1 MRLPDTLP
9 SDLVVLVAEDDAF
22 ARTLIRKI
30 LEGIG
35 VRNVLLAADGDE
47 ALAIF
52 ASGMTKIDVIV
63 SDLHMPKRNGFEL
76 FEAVRAIEPEIPFLM
91 VTGDAR
97 ERAVAEARARD
108 ISAYVVKPLS
118 PAQLAEKL
126 SGTLQR
132 DPGYASRIWLR
143 TDEGVA
149 FRREASERMQA
160 VYDIWRIARTDGM
173 MPPHEMLD
181 GWGIDRQAPFDR
193 AVFLVDVVPPTPRL
207 RYAYVGA
214 DIRAQFGRD
223 PTGEHVDEQGYL
235 YRRYAMPAYERVLG
249 HRVPH
254 FRSVKGIEGF
264 LLLRYRRLLLP
275 FGDATG
281 VQAILGCVDTP

>member
-1 MRLPDTLP
+1 MRLPDTFP
-9 SDLVVLVAEDDAF
+9 SDLVVLVADDDAF

-35 VRNVLLAADGDE
+35 VRNVLLAADGAE

-52 ASGMTKIDVIV
+52 ASGMTKIDVVV

-76 FEAVRAIEPEIPFLM
+76 FEAVRALDSDVPFLL

-118 PAQLAEKL
+118 PAQLLEKL
-126 SGTLQR
+126 AATLQR
-132 DPGYASRIWLR
+132 DPGYANRIWLR
-143 TDEGVA
+143 TEEGQV

-160 VYDIWRIARTDGM
+160 VYDIWRIGRTDGT
-173 MPPHEMLD
+173 MPPREMLD

-193 AVFLVDVVPPTPRL
+193 TVFIVDIVPPTPRL
-207 RYAYVGA
+207 RYAFVGS

-223 PTGEHVDEQGYL
+223 PTGEHVDEQSYL

-249 HRVPH
+249 QRVPH

-264 LLLRYRRLLLP
+264 LLVRYRRLLLP
-275 FGDATG
+275 FGDASG
-281 VQAILGCVDTP
+281 VHAVLGCVDIL